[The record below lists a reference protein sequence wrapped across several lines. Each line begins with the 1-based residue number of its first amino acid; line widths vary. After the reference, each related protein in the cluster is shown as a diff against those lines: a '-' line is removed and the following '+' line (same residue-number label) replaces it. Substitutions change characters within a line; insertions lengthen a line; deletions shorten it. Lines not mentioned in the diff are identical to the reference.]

1 MGLDSFN
8 QSFKTFLL
16 GQSLQTE
23 ISGNEKGITSKT
35 FYNLVD

>member
-8 QSFKTFLL
+8 QLFKTSLF

-23 ISGNEKGITSKT
+23 ISGNEKGISTKAL
-35 FYNLVD
+35 YNFID